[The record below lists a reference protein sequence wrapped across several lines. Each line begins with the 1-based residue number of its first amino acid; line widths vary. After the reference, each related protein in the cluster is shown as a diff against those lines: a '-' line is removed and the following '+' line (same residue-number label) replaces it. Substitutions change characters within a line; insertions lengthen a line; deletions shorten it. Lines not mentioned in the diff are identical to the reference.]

1 METLTVRDNAH
12 NISHDGTGTAGGLS
26 PTDSAA
32 VTELISDIEGELRL
46 HQARIAE
53 FLEGTPEFAAVAD
66 GRARGRLLM
75 AAQAISSALADL
87 SDLV

>member
-1 METLTVRDNAH
+1 METLILRDNAQ
-12 NISHDGTGTAGGLS
+12 NDGAGIDGGLS

-32 VTELISDIEGELRL
+32 VTELISDIENELRL

-53 FLEGTPEFAAVAD
+53 FLEGTPEFAAVTD

-75 AAQAISSALADL
+75 AAQAISSAIADL
-87 SDLV
+87 SDLA